1 MEIFNLGGGIYP
13 KCSFLDGLAFCGVKV
28 TNVFILVKKTI
39 VGFKKG
45 LNGEV
50 CVFLVVTETYAIIIM
65 QTLVPPHP

>member
-39 VGFKKG
+39 VGFKKRSKWRG
-45 LNGEV
+45 LCFFGGN
-50 CVFLVVTETYAIIIM
+50 
-65 QTLVPPHP
+65 